1 MSYRCERKIC
11 SYCEFKHPPPFR
23 IKPLPKS
30 TPINAFMVAN
40 PPPLHYNIRDL
51 DSLGLIFVFANIKGL
66 QGTLMFRN
74 MLSYGKSIHYRCAC
88 SSRKCV
94 KASVSDEDEI
104 KDYGSCWPFIIT
116 YIHFLN
122 QIRSRYFQ

>member
-1 MSYRCERKIC
+1 MNLNTLLYSELTP
-11 SYCEFKHPPPFR
+11 SPNQPL
-23 IKPLPKS
+23 IK
-30 TPINAFMVAN
+30 AFMDATP
-40 PPPLHYNIRDL
+40 PPPLLHYNTGIRDL

-74 MLSYGKSIHYRCAC
+74 MFSYGKSIHYRCAC

-104 KDYGSCWPFIIT
+104 KDYGSC
-116 YIHFLN
+116 
-122 QIRSRYFQ
+122 

>member
-1 MSYRCERKIC
+1 MPYRCEQEIC

-23 IKPLPKS
+23 INPLPKS

-40 PPPLHYNIRDL
+40 PPPHYNIQDS
-51 DSLGLIFVFANIKGL
+51 DSLELTFVFANIKGL

-88 SSRKCV
+88 SSHKCV

-104 KDYGSCWPFIIT
+104 KDYMGAVDLLLSHT
-116 YIHFLN
+116 
-122 QIRSRYFQ
+122 